1 MKVFIDGTPFLIE
14 KTGIGH
20 YTENLLRALSA
31 ADPGLELGLFTISLR
46 RAHRLRRA
54 APEVEGLEVR
64 GFNLPANFL
73 YYSWWPRFPWPRAE
87 GLLGRFDVFH
97 AVNYQAPPLK
107 AARLVSTIHD
117 VNFLRFPEMQSRGI
131 RRFSLTLGDLIR
143 RSEVVLTDSEFTSR
157 ELEELGLAGAEKL
170 RVVYPGLHPVFHREM
185 EPERAAGIREL
196 FGLEAPYLA
205 YVGNL
210 HPRKNLAALI
220 DAFGILRRRGL
231 PHRLAIIGGGGLG
244 QMNNREY
251 GKLARRVEEM
261 GLEEAITFTGYV
273 SDENLPALFSGAEA
287 FVFPSLY
294 EGFGLSP
301 LEAMACGVPVVTSR
315 RSSIPEVV
323 GEAAVYLDEPR
334 DPAEIADRTEALLA
348 DASLRARLK
357 EKGRERVSLF
367 TWEEAARRALE
378 AYREVA
384 GE

>member
-1 MKVFIDGTPFLIE
+1 M
-14 KTGIGH
+14 
-20 YTENLLRALSA
+20 
-31 ADPGLELGLFTISLR
+31 
-46 RAHRLRRA
+46 
-54 APEVEGLEVR
+54 
-64 GFNLPANFL
+64 
-73 YYSWWPRFPWPRAE
+73 
-87 GLLGRFDVFH
+87 
-97 AVNYQAPPLK
+97 
-107 AARLVSTIHD
+107 
-117 VNFLRFPEMQSRGI
+117 
-131 RRFSLTLGDLIR
+131 
-143 RSEVVLTDSEFTSR
+143 
-157 ELEELGLAGAEKL
+157 
-170 RVVYPGLHPVFHREM
+170 
-185 EPERAAGIREL
+185 
-196 FGLEAPYLA
+196 
-205 YVGNL
+205 GNL

-348 DASLRARLK
+348 DASLRAWLK

>member
-20 YTENLLRALSA
+20 YTENLLLALGRV
-31 ADPGLELGLFTISLR
+31 DPGLQLGLFTISLR
-46 RAHRLRRA
+46 RGHRLARLVPA
-54 APEVEGLEVR
+54 VPGMDVR

-73 YYSWWPRFPWPRAE
+73 YYTWWRHFSSPSAE
-87 GLLGRFDVFH
+87 RLAGDFDVFH

-107 AARLVSTIHD
+107 KARLVSTIHD
-117 VNFLRFPEMQSRGI
+117 VNFLRFPEMQSKGI
-131 RRFSLTLGDLIR
+131 SRFSLTLADLIR
-143 RSEVVLTDSEFTSR
+143 RSAVVLTDSEFTSR
-157 ELEELGLAGAEKL
+157 ELEELELAQPGKL
-170 RVVYPGLHPVFHREM
+170 RVIYPGLHPVFYQTLD
-185 EPERAAGIREL
+185 PEKAQDIRDL

-210 HPRKNLAALI
+210 HPRKNLATLI
-220 DAFGILRRRGL
+220 EAFGILRRRGL

-244 QMNNREY
+244 QQGNQEY
-251 GKLARRVEEM
+251 RKLERRVAEL
-261 GLEEAITFTGYV
+261 GLEEAVTFTGYV
-273 SDENLPALFSGAEA
+273 SDENLPALFAGAEA
-287 FVFPSLY
+287 FIFPSLY

-334 DPAEIADRTEALLA
+334 DPTEIADKTENLLTDPA
-348 DASLRARLK
+348 LRARLV
-357 EKGRERVSLF
+357 EQGRERVSLF

-378 AYREVA
+378 AYREA
-384 GE
+384 AEG

>member
-20 YTENLLRALSA
+20 YTENLLKALGR
-31 ADPGLELGLFTISLR
+31 ADPDLRLGLFTISLR
-46 RAHRLRRA
+46 RGHKLARLV
-54 APEVEGLEVR
+54 PEVEGMEVK

-73 YYSWWPRFPWPRAE
+73 YYTWWRRFTSPAAE
-87 GLLGRFDVFH
+87 RLLGDFDIFH

-107 AARLVSTIHD
+107 KARLVSTIHD
-117 VNFLRFPEMQSRGI
+117 VNFLRFPEMQSKGI
-131 RRFSLTLGDLIR
+131 RRFSLTLEGLID
-143 RSEVVLTDSEFTSR
+143 RSSVVFTDSEFTSR
-157 ELEELGLAGAEKL
+157 ELEELKLAEAEKL
-170 RVVYPGLHPVFHREM
+170 KVVYPGLHPVFYQTM
-185 EPERAAGIREL
+185 DPERAQDIRGL
-196 FGLEAPYLA
+196 FGLESPYLA

-210 HPRKNLAALI
+210 HPRKNLSTLI

-244 QMNNREY
+244 QLNDQEY
-251 GKLARRVEEM
+251 RKLERRVSEM

-334 DPAEIADRTEALLA
+334 DPVEIADRTEELLA
-348 DASLRARLK
+348 DAGKREELV
-357 EKGRERVSLF
+357 EMGRERVSLF
-367 TWEEAARRALE
+367 TWEEAARRVLE

-384 GE
+384 AG